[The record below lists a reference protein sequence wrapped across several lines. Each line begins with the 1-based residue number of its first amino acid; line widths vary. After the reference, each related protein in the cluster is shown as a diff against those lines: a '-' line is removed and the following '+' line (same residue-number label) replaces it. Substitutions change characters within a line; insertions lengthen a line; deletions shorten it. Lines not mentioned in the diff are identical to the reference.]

1 VNPFDVS
8 GRLLGGSSLAGAL
21 QNVLRRWDYR
31 PVTSWFE
38 HFITI
43 NWNAGDVEIERKVL
57 GDVGSYGLQLGR
69 LLAAVD
75 LLVGQQ
81 DLATLTR
88 EQQKVVVRV
97 QDLAVGARNSVAD
110 FRGRVPGGATGPTS
124 RDDETRDRG
133 RTTPVAG
140 AP

>member
-1 VNPFDVS
+1 M
-8 GRLLGGSSLAGAL
+8 
-21 QNVLRRWDYR
+21 
-31 PVTSWFE
+31 
-38 HFITI
+38 
-43 NWNAGDVEIERKVL
+43 EIERKVL

-110 FRGRVPGGATGPTS
+110 FRGRVPGGATVPGS
-124 RDDETRDRG
+124 RDDESRDER
-133 RTTPVAG
+133 RTAPVAG